1 MDDNQGP
8 TKASVDDAQNIAL
21 LDVMNE
27 LNLQKQ
33 QVQHLQAC
41 LDRITSANS
50 EYMFDSAIRALV
62 DTMAPLGQIVPQ
74 RGKLDKEDA
83 TRLRLLLQ
91 RLDRLDYAAIG
102 ELPIPGQHNH
112 HYPYKSESAA

>member
-1 MDDNQGP
+1 MDDKPPQGP
-8 TKASVDDAQNIAL
+8 TAVSVDDVQNIAL
-21 LDVMNE
+21 LDVIKE
-27 LNLQKQ
+27 LNLQRQ

-41 LDRITSANS
+41 LDRMTSANT

-74 RGKLDKEDA
+74 RGKLDREDA
-83 TRLRLLLQ
+83 ARLRLLLQ

-102 ELPIPGQHNH
+102 ELPIPGQQNH
-112 HYPYKSESAA
+112 RPSY